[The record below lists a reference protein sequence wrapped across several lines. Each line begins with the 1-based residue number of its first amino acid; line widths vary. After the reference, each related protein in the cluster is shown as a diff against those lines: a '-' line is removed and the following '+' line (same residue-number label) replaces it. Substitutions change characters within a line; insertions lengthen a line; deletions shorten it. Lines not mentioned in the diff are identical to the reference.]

1 MPYHINRIQELT
13 DNIKEGNWYPYLYS
27 HHFKDTAY
35 LLGVFYPQL
44 TLIPFA
50 LACLL
55 VKKLCNWYL
64 HWNVFFFFFDND

>member
-1 MPYHINRIQELT
+1 MVT

-55 VKKLCNWYL
+55 VKNYVML
-64 HWNVFFFFFDND
+64 